1 MSTVWFLAATSLC
14 IQIGLIILATT
25 CAGLPTFYLQRVQTF
40 VVKYSIDKM
49 KKTIFITG
57 ASAGIGKATAK
68 LFAEKGWNVIATMR
82 KPENEKE
89 LNLLDNITLLP
100 LDVTNVD
107 QIKETTKKALALS
120 DIDVVFNNAGYALLG
135 ILEAITDEQLVA
147 QMETNFF
154 GVVRVTQ
161 AFIPYFR
168 EKNAGTFITTGSS
181 AGLMGFPVSSMY
193 DASKFALEGWSES
206 LSYELNEVGISI
218 KTIEP
223 GLVATDIGDR
233 SVLVSHPAYES
244 LMTKFMALIEHGDDV
259 TTAAEIAEV
268 VYEAATDGKNTLRY
282 VCGADAKALYAQRL
296 AEGDEAFR
304 ENIKK
309 MMAS

>member
-1 MSTVWFLAATSLC
+1 
-14 IQIGLIILATT
+14 
-25 CAGLPTFYLQRVQTF
+25 
-40 VVKYSIDKM
+40 M

-68 LFAEKGWNVIATMR
+68 LFAEKGWTVIATMR
-82 KPENEKE
+82 KPENENE
-89 LNLLDNITLLP
+89 LNLLDNVTLLP

-107 QIKETTKKALALS
+107 QIKETSQKALTLG

-135 ILEAITDEQLVA
+135 VLEAITDDQLVA

-168 EKNAGTFITTGSS
+168 KRGSGIFITTGSS

-233 SVLVSHPAYES
+233 SVFVSHPAYES
-244 LMTKFMALIEHGDDV
+244 LMAKFMALIAHGEDV

-268 VYEAATDGKNTLRY
+268 VYGAATDGKNTLRY
-282 VCGADAKALYAQRL
+282 VCGEDAKALYGQRL

-304 ENIKK
+304 DSIKK
-309 MMAS
+309 LMSI